1 MAGLEQMLAKLESQ
15 ASRARQLGWED
26 LVHVALSQLNSARG
40 QLADLASQ
48 LHQLLAEEAKL
59 ASVTQMLQAKI
70 DA

>member
-1 MAGLEQMLAKLESQ
+1 
-15 ASRARQLGWED
+15 LGRED